1 MQSMVH
7 VQTAKI
13 QTGQQSCL
21 TIVFSDI
28 IMKLVRRI
36 HFLQRFTGVISVT
49 VRAERRSQPVL

>member
-7 VQTAKI
+7 VQTSKI

-28 IMKLVRRI
+28 VMKLVRRI
-36 HFLQRFTGVISVT
+36 YCLQRFTGVISVT